1 MLQTK
6 SISIAQLSLLDT
18 EFIKV
23 EVKPNSEIEPHHL
36 SEILEA
42 YDELV
47 GRDVKF
53 SLLTILPD
61 DLYISPE
68 TKKLWA
74 DPKRSDR
81 KTTEAFVIN
90 GLGLKLIA
98 NFILKFHKPSHN
110 TRYFNTEEK
119 ALAWL
124 EEQGVKPVFSKQTP

>member
-6 SISIAQLSLLDT
+6 SISIADLSLLNK
-18 EFIKV
+18 EFIRV

-42 YDELV
+42 YNELV
-47 GRDVKF
+47 GPDQKF
-53 SLLTILPD
+53 SLLTILPE
-61 DLYISPE
+61 DLYVSPE

-74 DPKRSDR
+74 APDRSDR

-90 GLGLKLIA
+90 GLGLKLLA
-98 NFILKFHKPSHN
+98 NFVLKFHKPAHN
-110 TRYFNTEEK
+110 TRYFNSEEK

-124 EEQGVKPVFSKQTP
+124 EEQGVKPVF